1 MNHAKQTEDC
11 FKFISN
17 PPMKEKDAMKTDF
30 KTQLGLDPKTA
41 ESTFDQAT
49 LLDYVNLKLSSIGQ
63 PTYGA
68 LSESKFYDLNHS
80 LLASYQEKA
89 RLLADYLPPCD
100 QRIQNFLLE
109 YFSDLDSEEIPQL
122 PGQTLILDR
131 HGVARTLSLP
141 AGSDHFSSDII
152 DSYRIQQGVLHNPK
166 SDRRTTK
173 GVFHVGEGGLPIPN
187 DKKAVPKLAAARL
200 ITKALNP
207 PAALRQLPFLA
218 QEAQSAASWVSLL
231 LRPVVIPEVEGFI
244 SEKRLEV
251 RFFAPGNLVSN
262 LDFVESIFGNGGDPF
277 LAKND
282 AGLDPEH
289 WTGHSGCVILAPHLV
304 GTTKKELGLPK
315 RSEATERQIRDGMC
329 WEKEDEL
336 YNDGGAFKIT
346 CRDTTGQ
353 VVTAIADN
361 YFGYCKKEVK
371 TQIGFSAN
379 LHGLA
384 EEEHAG
390 GTLAFTGYDLGEDF
404 NLSRFFP
411 QVDQTF
417 DGLVARIIDAIELQP
432 EGYAIDK
439 NYPDIIYIPEDA
451 HIELNN
457 QTISWEKDGQA
468 QEIKLLPR
476 HSYVL
481 PSGYKVEML
490 KPAAGRRWRL
500 VGYTAES
507 RVCHKPSTVSGGGK
521 SEISKSISDAIISG
535 PVFVSDFEKDF
546 TLAQTIIERN
556 YSDRFRDL
564 YEEKPPSR
572 PLLSS
577 ERSLGSVIKLLTPSE
592 TTYSD
597 DYNQWL
603 ESIPQHVK
611 ELVLIIKRFYK
622 KDWGKDWHHRFSVDL
637 INGAPGNILRYRG
650 TPMVTQ
656 YLRVGYTNNGSWRT
670 FGLRKDFMPAAK
682 ISLEDDI
689 TASVVVPSE
698 AIKHLPVGW
707 TAPSAKFVHN
717 CEFRF
722 FQRPDDAII
731 RGYDTQAEIDLSS
744 SGSFLSN
751 YEPLEREHAH
761 KEIEDAIR
769 FEQYTPPMQELIRS
783 FHQANSGDY
792 YATNAFPRIVDG
804 KPTKNPRY
812 LQVRPDL
819 RDIRATYLADMSTR
833 LFRRQ
838 DLDSQLIRPVTSILP
853 GRRNNPAEPEA
864 GVKPLCTFNPI
875 HYMELPELF
884 MEFIASITGK
894 SPSTTGAGSE
904 GALTKAPFN
913 ALPPIYDLNNA
924 LVAFLATEQPA
935 FITAAAYV
943 GPHYRVD
950 HDISLL
956 VPEIWCRLRPE
967 EADPQWLI
975 EHDYL
980 DKIEDF
986 EHAGKIVKASRLGYR
1001 INSKF
1006 VRIFFAR
1013 VFNNPDSVLTEEMLK
1028 PELQDMDNFV
1038 EGMETILAAH
1048 REVAQN
1054 YFADGSVELACP
1066 PLRALLHIMAHGEYE
1081 GKSIED
1087 PELRAMF
1094 SREVMLKSDW
1104 YQERLQSQQE
1114 HDVQAWKKHVQ
1125 YLEQFLEK
1133 ESHRTIAAEL
1143 HLEERLR
1150 AAKDRLEH
1158 VHLPEYQKELCGSI
1172 GRQPID

>member
-1 MNHAKQTEDC
+1 
-11 FKFISN
+11 
-17 PPMKEKDAMKTDF
+17 MKTDF

-41 ESTFDQAT
+41 ASTFDRTA
-49 LLDYVNLKLSSIGQ
+49 LVEYVNLKLSSIGQ
-63 PTYGA
+63 PTYGE
-68 LSESKFYDLNHS
+68 LDNSDFYDLNRS
-80 LLASYQEKA
+80 LLASYQEKS

-100 QRIQNFLLE
+100 QRIQSFLME
-109 YFSDLDSEEIPQL
+109 YFSDLDLAEIPHL
-122 PGQTLILDR
+122 PTLTLILDR

-141 AGSDHFSSDII
+141 ASKDHFSSDII

-173 GVFHVGEGGLPIPN
+173 GVFHVAEGGLPIPN

-200 ITKALNP
+200 LTKALNP
-207 PAALRQLPFLA
+207 PATLRELPFLA
-218 QEAQSAASWVSLL
+218 HEDSPAKSWVSLL

-277 LAKND
+277 LASND

-289 WTGHSGCVILAPHLV
+289 WTGHSGCVILAPHLI

-315 RSEATERQIRDGMC
+315 VSEATERQKRDGMC

-336 YNDGGAFKIT
+336 YNEGGAFKIT
-346 CRDTTGQ
+346 CRDASGR

-404 NLSRFFP
+404 RLSRFFEE
-411 QVDQTF
+411 VNQTF
-417 DGLVARIIDAIELQP
+417 DGLVARSIDAIDLQP

-439 NYPDIIYIPEDA
+439 TYRDIIYLPEDA
-451 HIELNN
+451 HIELNK
-457 QTISWEKDGQA
+457 QSIRWTKDGEA
-468 QEIKLLPR
+468 QQIKLLPR
-476 HSYVL
+476 HTYVL
-481 PSGYKVEML
+481 PSGYKVEMV
-490 KPAAGRRWRL
+490 KPAEGRRWRL

-521 SEISKSISDAIISG
+521 SEISKSISDAIITG

-546 TLAQTIIERN
+546 ALAEAIIDRD
-556 YSDRFRDL
+556 YGDRFRDL
-564 YEEKPPSR
+564 YDEKPPSR
-572 PLLSS
+572 PLLSP

-592 TTYSD
+592 TVYSD
-597 DYNQWL
+597 AYNEWV

-622 KDWGKDWHHRFSVDL
+622 DDWGKDWRQRFSVDL
-637 INGAPGNILRYRG
+637 INGEPGNILRYRG
-650 TPMVTQ
+650 TPMITQ
-656 YLRVGYTNNGSWRT
+656 YLRVGYTDNGSWRT
-670 FGLRKDFMPAAK
+670 FGLRKDFMPATK

-698 AIKHLPVGW
+698 AIQHLPVGW

-744 SGSFLSN
+744 HGSFLSN
-751 YEPLEREHAH
+751 YEPLERDHARH
-761 KEIEDAIR
+761 EIEDAIR
-769 FEQYTPPMQELIRS
+769 YEQYTEPMQDLIRE
-783 FHQANSGDY
+783 FHAASSGDY
-792 YATNAFPRIVDG
+792 YATNAFPRMVDG

-819 RDIRATYLADMSTR
+819 RNIRATYLADMSTR

-838 DLDSQLIRPVTSILP
+838 DLKSQLLRPVTSILP

-935 FITAAAYV
+935 FITAAGYV
-943 GPHYRVD
+943 GPHCRVD

-967 EADPQWLI
+967 EADPQWLM
-975 EHDYL
+975 EHEYL

-986 EHAGKIVKASRLGYR
+986 EYEGKTVKASLLGYR
-1001 INSKF
+1001 INAKF

-1028 PELQDMDNFV
+1028 PELQDMATFV

-1054 YFADGSVELACP
+1054 YFEDGSVEQACP

-1081 GKSIED
+1081 GQTLES
-1087 PELRAMF
+1087 PELRGMFTREAMIA
-1094 SREVMLKSDW
+1094 SDW
-1104 YQERLQSQQE
+1104 YQARLKSQQD
-1114 HDVQAWKKHVQ
+1114 HDVKAWEGHVN
-1125 YLEQFLEK
+1125 YLEHFLQK
-1133 ESHRTIAAEL
+1133 DSHHSIAAEL
-1143 HLEERLR
+1143 RIEERLR
-1150 AAKDRLEH
+1150 AAKDRLEQ
-1158 VHLPEYQKELCGSI
+1158 VSQTGYPDELIGSI